1 MFGGQAGDGSLTT
14 GDLIASIFKR
24 MGLEVYTYKDFP
36 SRIRG
41 GHTNYVIRAGKHANY
56 GMADAV
62 DCLVAFDVEAVQI
75 HLEEMRPG
83 GFIIFDNSSASEQ
96 LSDDL
101 RREDLNY
108 YEVPLGKLAKEVLGL
123 ELVRNTISLGV
134 IAKLIGMDP
143 EVVREAVTR
152 VYKRKGEKVV
162 DLNIRAI
169 ECGENY
175 VAEHFA
181 DKPTGYGL
189 TKGEDGDRLIMMGN
203 DAIGYGALTAGCR
216 FMAGYPITPATDILE
231 WMAKHAPKYG
241 GVVVQAEDELAAI
254 NMIIG
259 ASFTGVRAMTA
270 TSGPG
275 ISLMTEGIGLA
286 GSIEMP
292 IVVIECARAG
302 PSTGLP
308 TKTEQSNLNHLIF
321 GGHGEIPRVVLAPGT
336 VEESFY
342 ITIDAFNIAEKYQC
356 PVFVLSEQALC
367 QSKATLPRLKFDDL
381 TIDRGKLVL
390 EPVVFGEYKR
400 YEFTQDGVS
409 PRVIP
414 GVGGGMHLGPGLE
427 VHPALDAGDD
437 ARGNA
442 VLRKL
447 VELVFAEDDRLEDEL
462 SAIDR
467 QIIELEARQCRL
479 TLTQRLL
486 GEDEDRTLILLGD
499 VECVDRDVERLL
511 HRPGCKDDAWDL
523 TVPAEDQVVQVA
535 LLRLRRQ
542 PGRRSGPGALDDD
555 DRHFDRSGQAD
566 PFGHE
571 RNPRAR
577 GRGHRTNAGKRC
589 TDDHVDRG
597 ELVLGLDDD
606 AAVFRSVLGHPLEDI
621 GRRGDRIARHEPAA
635 GGEGAVSDRV
645 VSHHDQ
651 PVAVLALRQ
660 AIAGRLVGEMLGD
673 VIFTAL
679 DRADVEVDDF
689 LAFALVDARHRL
701 AHDLRIHP
709 DQLGDDAER
718 DRVPHELEP

>member
-1 MFGGQAGDGSLTT
+1 VILNNIEVMFGGQAGDGSLTT

-414 GVGGGMHLGPGLE
+414 GVEGGMHLVPGSE
-427 VHPALDAGDD
+427 HNDAGVITENPKNRKRMMEKRMSKLAAMKPDLPKANVFGHPEAGIAIIGYGSNRGPIMEAVDRFAAAGVATRFLQLRTLWPFPDD
-437 ARGNA
+437 EVQSFIRDAEHIFIVENNYTGQLARLIKVVTGPLPHMHS
-442 VLRKL
+442 VLKYNGKPFRPI
-447 VELVFAEDDRLEDEL
+447 E
-462 SAIDR
+462 
-467 QIIELEARQCRL
+467 IIEA
-479 TLTQRLL
+479 
-486 GEDEDRTLILLGD
+486 I
-499 VECVDRDVERLL
+499 
-511 HRPGCKDDAWDL
+511 
-523 TVPAEDQVVQVA
+523 
-535 LLRLRRQ
+535 
-542 PGRRSGPGALDDD
+542 
-555 DRHFDRSGQAD
+555 
-566 PFGHE
+566 
-571 RNPRAR
+571 
-577 GRGHRTNAGKRC
+577 GK
-589 TDDHVDRG
+589 T
-597 ELVLGLDDD
+597 
-606 AAVFRSVLGHPLEDI
+606 
-621 GRRGDRIARHEPAA
+621 
-635 GGEGAVSDRV
+635 
-645 VSHHDQ
+645 
-651 PVAVLALRQ
+651 
-660 AIAGRLVGEMLGD
+660 
-673 VIFTAL
+673 
-679 DRADVEVDDF
+679 ADVRSYAEV
-689 LAFALVDARHRL
+689 
-701 AHDLRIHP
+701 
-709 DQLGDDAER
+709 
-718 DRVPHELEP
+718 